1 MVRHVALL
9 LILAMPVSA
18 NAGFQSGNALL
29 RDINT
34 RSGPDYMFAMGY
46 VAGVFD
52 ALADVTHCV
61 TADGVTQGQAVLI
74 AKKYLEAHP
83 EELHMAADELL
94 SRAFKNAFPCAE
106 KP

>member
-1 MVRHVALL
+1 MTRYVALL

-29 RDINT
+29 KDINT
-34 RSGPDYMFAMGY
+34 KSGPDYMFAMGY

-52 ALADVTHCV
+52 ALADVSHCV

-74 AKKYLEAHP
+74 AKKYLESHP
-83 EELHMAADELL
+83 EELHMTADILL
-94 SRAFKNAFPCAE
+94 SRAFKAAFPCKK